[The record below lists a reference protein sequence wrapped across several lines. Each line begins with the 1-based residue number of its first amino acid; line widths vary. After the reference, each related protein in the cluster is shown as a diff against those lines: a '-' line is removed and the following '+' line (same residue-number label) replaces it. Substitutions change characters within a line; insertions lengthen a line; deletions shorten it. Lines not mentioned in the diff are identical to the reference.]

1 MESTVPSK
9 KAKLGAVSGV
19 YIPVVLNIIS
29 ILMFLRFGSI
39 LGRIGLLGIL
49 GLLAIAYFVDF
60 VTTLSLSAI
69 ASNGEVKGGGAYYLI
84 SRSLGPEFGGSIGVL
99 FYLAQVLNTAL
110 NVVGLIDCLRLN
122 LAAVIPRGYWE
133 GYLMETCALV
143 FCTVLCLAGSGI
155 FAKASNGLLIVLLI
169 STLSI
174 PVSAITRHPFKNAE
188 LNVEFTG
195 MSARTLLSNLY
206 PAKFPH
212 YSGSETFREL
222 FGVLF
227 PATSGIFAGASMSG
241 DLRNPIILSMASSVT
256 HQSFLHHTNIL
267 STTSVWSPLILA
279 GECATTFFSALM
291 GLVGSAKLLQAL
303 ARDRL
308 LPGLSVFGHGTTHGD
323 EPIYAVLLTY
333 FIAQIALFADLNQ
346 IATLIAMGYQMTF
359 FVMNLAC
366 FLLKIG
372 SAPNFRPA
380 FKFFGW
386 ESALIGSLLSAAAMF
401 FIDETYAATA
411 ICLLFFLFLIIHYM
425 SPPKHWGDVS
435 QNLIYHQVRKY
446 LLRLKPEHIKF
457 WRPQIILLINNP
469 RQHTRLIQFCNSMK
483 KGALYILGHV
493 IVTDDFD
500 TGIHEAK
507 LQQAAW
513 TRYISEFSRIK
524 AFVQLTMSPTIE
536 WGVRNLILS
545 AGLGGMRPNI
555 AILGFYNMEEL
566 RRLQPAIHIPS
577 APVSPSK
584 AKFEQSAGV
593 GTTRRR
599 RRGDTSARLLESS
612 LPTDSIRTEGMMSV
626 TSYVTILS
634 DLALRHRLNVA
645 IGKEFQSLE
654 TPRQDG
660 SNVKKYVDLW
670 PIQMSAE
677 ITAEG
682 KNVLTTNFDT
692 YTLILQLGYIL
703 LSVPN
708 WKKAFKLR
716 ILVFVEYDTEVDE
729 ERARLKALLEKLRIE
744 AEVRVSWL
752 ASGELATYNYI
763 VNGKSSGETDY
774 AVNRLLEGDEWWRE
788 LQNIRQEASRSQDV
802 STFGELLEISKR
814 RGSSPN
820 TEITGPLGHLGTDKT
835 LGLPKKS
842 TVSKIARLGANFG
855 IHTNHL
861 EASVLEDETNQLV
874 YDHSDDEGSSSSD
887 GDLNDI
893 ASEGGAEQGSPQN
906 QPLLHFGRRKSHG
919 DLLRHPHSRNPQ
931 RGGDSRGNARDY
943 GATKSVP
950 SFTKTDRSS
959 ITPTEP
965 FKRSGSTQALLGRP
979 AEVARSGTDP
989 DTTAKRPTRPPM
1001 SRNSSMGRFSS
1012 RPVPQTRVQSE
1023 EDGEQRLM
1031 FAEEVEPV
1039 RTPFIRSR
1047 RNSNSQTASSSDLHL
1062 NIPDIMDS
1070 FRFGP
1075 TDDAEARSN
1084 YSTQSLPLSFNDLPS
1099 RAQHMILNE
1108 LMRQNSEDTAVLLTT
1123 LPIPEEGTSKSEE
1136 TSLRYL
1142 CDIEV
1147 LCHELPPVLLVLSNN
1162 MTVTVSLLQDQENE
1176 TETYVRKPTQLMS
1189 IAHEIFRQRASA
1201 SKSAAR
1207 HLTAPSTSDSGGRSP
1222 RSPTHSSASSR
1233 FRGIRGNLRHKRLHS
1248 RKALPPATAPAASE
1262 VSFKTPITKHQQQAP
1277 DAVRPRL
1284 YGSLSSPPAEESERI
1299 AQSRR
1304 LMDDLDT
1311 AYYAHKNPPWSD
1323 VWSKPSSWA
1332 YPVRV
1337 DNVKKN
1343 SHVAFATPKKPP
1355 SSSSSMIKK
1364 SPAPRDG
1371 REIDTRGIDS
1381 REKPSAT
1388 SSSRTSSTK
1397 MSTISMGPQSI
1408 VIGFDSPFPQDKSRW
1423 TPMTPGDTELAGLA
1437 TPEIIDVSTPI
1448 HIRYHDTLN
1457 AAYEDIPLLPSTV
1470 YRRESAG
1477 PAYTAS
1483 IVRPDTAPPDLPL
1496 QRPPTPAA
1504 STIPES
1510 PSETDS
1516 DEFHRDSI
1524 WEDDIPSTAD
1534 VPILTPHTGVSTLT
1548 GIDAFTP
1555 IDQALPGTPGLLCP
1569 GCRIGGQTPGV
1580 SARNAPRNEH
1590 RGSLHYPEE
1599 RESGFCN
1606 SCRDGDLLPDI
1617 SRFSVVEPE
1626 YTTLIGSEEEQ
1637 HSQSELGIVRNEIE
1651 VMEDQAGNIKPR
1663 ALDSKFRLGAT
1674 KDSKLATRRQ
1684 LDIEV
1689 APSRPGSAPPE
1700 RKPSPGH
1707 ILEHSAQNKS
1717 AESPSSDYEDPPSAN
1732 EALQQLGSL
1741 PSHFSLN
1748 SKVLS
1753 RPLRLS
1759 TQVAERSLS
1768 RSNARNRRSPHYH
1781 GRIGH
1786 TSNQINSGLEDW
1798 ETDIFKDYGAM
1809 TPIDIPK
1816 VPFSPLRALGN
1827 SPRLTLTEKA
1837 RASLEKAKLDTP
1849 ITEQMEPEQETPRT
1863 QMYNLYRRANG
1874 DF

>member
-155 FAKASNGLLIVLLI
+155 FAKASNGLLVVLLI

-188 LNVEFTG
+188 LSVEFTG

-308 LPGLSVFGHGTTHGD
+308 LPGLSIFGHGTTHGD

-469 RQHTRLIQFCNSMK
+469 RHHTRLIQFCNSMK

-507 LQQAAW
+507 LQQSAW

-566 RRLQPAIHIPS
+566 RMLQPTIHVPS

-645 IGKEFQSLE
+645 IGKGFQSLE
-654 TPRQDG
+654 TPRHDG
-660 SNVKKYVDLW
+660 SNMKKYVDLW

-774 AVNRLLEGDEWWRE
+774 AVNKLLEGDEWWRE
-788 LQNIRQEASRSQDV
+788 LQNIRQEASRSQDI

-820 TEITGPLGHLGTDKT
+820 TEITGPLGHLGTDKM

-893 ASEGGAEQGSPQN
+893 ASEGDAEQDSPQN

-931 RGGDSRGNARDY
+931 RGGDSRGNVRDY

-959 ITPTEP
+959 ITPTES

-979 AEVARSGTDP
+979 AEVARTGTDP

-1001 SRNSSMGRFSS
+1001 SRNSSMGKFSS

-1023 EDGEQRLM
+1023 EGGEQRLM

-1070 FRFGP
+1070 FHFGP

-1162 MTVTVSLLQDQENE
+1162 MTVTVSL
-1176 TETYVRKPTQLMS
+1176 
-1189 IAHEIFRQRASA
+1189 
-1201 SKSAAR
+1201 
-1207 HLTAPSTSDSGGRSP
+1207 TSDSGGQSP
-1222 RSPTHSSASSR
+1222 RSPTHPSASSR

-1248 RKALPPATAPAASE
+1248 QKALTPATAPTASE
-1262 VSFKTPITKHQQQAP
+1262 ASLKTSITKHQQQAP

-1284 YGSLSSPPAEESERI
+1284 YGSLSSPHAEESERI

-1323 VWSKPSSWA
+1323 VWFKPSSWA
-1332 YPVRV
+1332 HPIRV

-1343 SHVAFATPKKPP
+1343 SHVASGTPKKPP
-1355 SSSSSMIKK
+1355 PSSSSMIKE
-1364 SPAPRDG
+1364 SPAPRDR

-1381 REKPSAT
+1381 REKPSHTRKPSVA

-1408 VIGFDSPFPQDKSRW
+1408 VIGFDSPFLQDKSRW
-1423 TPMTPGDTELAGLA
+1423 TPTTPGNTELAGLA
-1437 TPEIIDVSTPI
+1437 TPDIIDVSTPI

-1477 PAYTAS
+1477 LAYTAS

-1496 QRPPTPAA
+1496 PRPPTPAV
-1504 STIPES
+1504 STIPDS

-1534 VPILTPHTGVSTLT
+1534 VPILTPHTGVSTLAGT
-1548 GIDAFTP
+1548 DVFTP

-1580 SARNAPRNEH
+1580 SARNAPRDEH

-1617 SRFSVVEPE
+1617 SRFSVIEPE
-1626 YTTLIGSEEEQ
+1626 DATLIGSEENQ
-1637 HSQSELGIVRNEIE
+1637 GSQPGLGIVRNEIE

-1663 ALDSKFRLGAT
+1663 ALGSKFRLGAT
-1674 KDSKLATRRQ
+1674 KDSKLANRRQ

-1700 RKPSPGH
+1700 RRPSTGH

-1717 AESPSSDYEDPPSAN
+1717 AESPSSDYEEPPSAN
-1732 EALQQLGSL
+1732 EALQQLGAP

-1759 TQVAERSLS
+1759 TQVVERSLS

-1781 GRIGH
+1781 GRTGH
-1786 TSNQINSGLEDW
+1786 ISNQINSGLEDW

-1816 VPFSPLRALGN
+1816 VPFSPLRALVN